1 MGIFK
6 HNAFGGLL
14 RDPEWTKNILT
25 GKRRISA
32 SDNSFLSNNGP
43 FPKILKSL
51 AGILGNKY
59 SGDKRR

>member
-1 MGIFK
+1 MSKIK
-6 HNAFGGLL
+6 HNIFGGLL

-32 SDNSFLSNNGP
+32 SDNAFLTNNGA
-43 FPKILKSL
+43 FPKMLKTI

-59 SGDKRR
+59 SGDR

>member
-1 MGIFK
+1 MGNFK

-32 SDNSFLSNNGP
+32 SDNSFLENNGA
-43 FPKILKSL
+43 FPKMLKEI
-51 AGILGNKY
+51 AGYFGNKY
-59 SGDKRR
+59 SGDKKH